1 MPRGVTRRRPRTRAA
16 LLKAAL
22 ETFAEHGFHASSIE
36 QICERA
42 GYTRGAYYSNFASKE
57 ELFLALF
64 DEHSERTVRRL
75 AEAVDSLTAD
85 EYTLDRLAELASR
98 VEPDERDWYLVTTE
112 FTLHAIRDPQAAW
125 VLARHDARLRAE
137 IARGLTTVLRRAGRE
152 LTVDADRFARLMI
165 ALREG
170 GLAQSYVEPEELPP
184 GALERDFLA
193 GLLEASTRP
202 VDAAGGG
209 AEGDRPAD
217 GRTGPA
223 GPRTAPPARER
234 PAEPGVS
241 RTDPGPTR

>member
-1 MPRGVTRRRPRTRAA
+1 MPKGVTRRRPRTRAA

-22 ETFAEHGFHASSIE
+22 ETFAEHGFHATTIE

-64 DEHSERTVRRL
+64 DEHSDRTVRRL
-75 AEAVDSLTAD
+75 AESIDALTAE
-85 EYTLDRLAELASR
+85 EYTLTRLAELAAR

-137 IARGLTTVLRRAGRE
+137 IARGLTLVLRRAGRE
-152 LTVDADRFARLMI
+152 LTVDADRFARLLI

-170 GLAQSYVEPEELPP
+170 GLAQSYVEPAELPP
-184 GALERDFLA
+184 GSLERQFLA
-193 GLLEASTRP
+193 PLLEASTREVP
-202 VDAAGGG
+202 GARTGGDTDPMGTDAGTGTGFGSGAAGD
-209 AEGDRPAD
+209 EGQSKRSGSDA
-217 GRTGPA
+217 
-223 GPRTAPPARER
+223 
-234 PAEPGVS
+234 VI
-241 RTDPGPTR
+241 

>member
-1 MPRGVTRRRPRTRAA
+1 MPKGVTKRRPRTRAA

-22 ETFAEHGFHASSIE
+22 ETFAEHGFHATSIE

-75 AEAVDSLTAD
+75 AEAIDALTAE
-85 EYTLDRLAELASR
+85 EYTLERLAELASR

-137 IARGLTTVLRRAGRE
+137 IARGLTAVLRRAGRE
-152 LTVDADRFARLMI
+152 LTVDADRFARVLI

-170 GLAQSYVEPEELPP
+170 GLAQSYVEPAELPP
-184 GALERDFLA
+184 GSLEREFLA
-193 GLLEASTRP
+193 PLLAASTR
-202 VDAAGGG
+202 
-209 AEGDRPAD
+209 EI
-217 GRTGPA
+217 PA
-223 GPRTAPPARER
+223 GDP
-234 PAEPGVS
+234 VS
-241 RTDPGPTR
+241 RTDPGPTP